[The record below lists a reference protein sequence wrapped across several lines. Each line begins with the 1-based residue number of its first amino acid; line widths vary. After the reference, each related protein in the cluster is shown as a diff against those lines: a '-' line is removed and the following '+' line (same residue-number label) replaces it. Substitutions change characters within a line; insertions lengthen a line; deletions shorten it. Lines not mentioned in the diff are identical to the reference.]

1 MNVDLNHYKVFFI
14 VSKHKNISRAA
25 ESLYISQPAVSK
37 SIKTLETSLG
47 ITLFSRHSK
56 GVTLTNEGL
65 ILYKYI
71 ERAFNEISLGEDILN
86 KLKNKE
92 IGTINLGVSAILGKY
107 YLLPKLN
114 KFIKKF
120 PKFKIHINNT
130 HTEDELELIRINKL
144 ELAIVSQPIHD
155 DMIEFIKLEK
165 INDIFVASDK
175 YLKQNSI
182 LNTNDLFSKGS
193 FMLLENSNVTRKHI
207 DNYFY
212 NNGLSITP
220 DIEASNMDF
229 LIECAEIG
237 LGITST
243 PITFVEKSLKDG
255 LLIQIPVVPP
265 IPSRF
270 VGVAY
275 KKHSTLSIAAE
286 ELIYFLKE
294 ST

>member
-1 MNVDLNHYKVFFI
+1 MNADLNQYKIFFV

-25 ESLYISQPAVSK
+25 EELYISQPAVSK
-37 SIKTLETSLG
+37 SIKTLESSLG
-47 ITLFSRHSK
+47 ITLFTRNSK

-65 ILYKYI
+65 ILYKHI
-71 ERAFNEISLGEDILN
+71 ERAFNEISLGEDIIN

-107 YLLPKLN
+107 YLLPKLD

-130 HTEDELELIRINKL
+130 HTEDELELIRRNKL
-144 ELAIVSQPIHD
+144 ELAIVSEPIHD
-155 DMIEFIKLEK
+155 DTIEFIKLEK

-175 YLKQNSI
+175 YLKKNSI
-182 LNTNDLFSKGS
+182 LNTNDLFNKGS

-212 NNGLSITP
+212 NNGLSIIP

-243 PITFVEKSLKDG
+243 PITFVEKSLKDKS
-255 LLIQIPVVPP
+255 LIQIPVVPS

-270 VGVAY
+270 IGVAY
-275 KKHSTLSIAAE
+275 KKNSTLSLAAE

-294 ST
+294 SI